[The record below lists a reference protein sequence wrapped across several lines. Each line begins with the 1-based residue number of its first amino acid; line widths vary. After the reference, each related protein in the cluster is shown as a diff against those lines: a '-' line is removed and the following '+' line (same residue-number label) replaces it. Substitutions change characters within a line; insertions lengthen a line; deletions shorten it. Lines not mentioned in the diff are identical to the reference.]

1 MFNTGDKVVCI
12 DQQYRKKY
20 NLPNTIL
27 EVTEYKD
34 IRYKKLFSENFI
46 ICFKDIKYGYNYNC
60 FMLLKEY
67 RKLKL
72 KKIETCSK

>member
-1 MFNTGDKVVCI
+1 MFKPGDKVVCI

-46 ICFKDIKYGYNYNC
+46 ICFKDIKYGYNCNC

-72 KKIETCSK
+72 LKLNKNDK